1 MGWFDQE
8 TKDGGTAPVTGP
20 DTRQRSAAPSPAGS
34 GRGSSTIGKR
44 VQIKG
49 TVVSDEDL
57 EIIGKVEG
65 TIHARKALRV
75 APEADV
81 KAVINGTE
89 VLVEGTVN
97 GDINASQTLVLGATA
112 VLTGNIKTPT
122 LQIREG
128 AFFRGQVTMQQAEKA
143 TGESRAAAGEAKG
156 QKAAAPS
163 GANGS
168 SAEAKRD
175 SEVSKDTVPATK
187 PVDGTAKPG
196 EGPAK
201 PAGVSGA

>member
-1 MGWFDQE
+1 
-8 TKDGGTAPVTGP
+8 
-20 DTRQRSAAPSPAGS
+20 
-34 GRGSSTIGKR
+34 
-44 VQIKG
+44 
-49 TVVSDEDL
+49 
-57 EIIGKVEG
+57 
-65 TIHARKALRV
+65 
-75 APEADV
+75 
-81 KAVINGTE
+81 VINGTE

-112 VLTGNIKTPT
+112 VLTGNIKTPS

-143 TGESRAAAGEAKG
+143 TGESKAAAGEAKG

-175 SEVSKDTVPATK
+175 SGATKDTVPATK
-187 PVDGTAKPG
+187 SVDGTAKPG
-196 EGPAK
+196 EGTAK
-201 PAGVSGA
+201 PAGVTGA